1 MTQLS
6 QLATHG
12 PELVLWPLLLGTF
25 EPGVFC
31 VLRREKNQTLM
42 NRSKVFHYLPRHW
55 VLRVNKPVILYFSLT
70 ELSVHSD
77 MLLGNNRVGKEPGFC
92 PDNARNEIKEI
103 AFRKDKVMWESRKG

>member
-1 MTQLS
+1 M
-6 QLATHG
+6 
-12 PELVLWPLLLGTF
+12 
-25 EPGVFC
+25 
-31 VLRREKNQTLM
+31 LRREKNQTLM